1 MIRSNCLICNSDNI
15 SQIIDLGVHSF
26 ADSFITQQQI
36 GQSEPIYPLKCFL
49 CNECGQVQT
58 ACVTD
63 PHDRYNLYAYSYT
76 SSNSAF
82 SRNHWEHYANEILEK
97 LCIDTG
103 SFILEIG
110 SNDGFLLNQF
120 KTMGYIVLGVDP
132 SDYMAKLANNHGIN
146 TIVELFNSDVGE
158 QVMTTHGRPKLIV
171 ANNVFNHSNNP
182 VEFIST
188 VNNILDPQGS
198 FVYELPYWFD
208 TIKSGRLDQIYHEH
222 VSYFTMR
229 SSKKLL
235 QQADMVIIDV
245 DFVDYH
251 GGSIRVFAK
260 KASPDVKESEKVA
273 KIIRDEME
281 FGLFRLE
288 TYESLMQ
295 ATLQKR
301 HLFLKTIYEIKSKG
315 IPIVAV
321 GAAAKGNTLLSF
333 YKLDHTVIDYVTD
346 TSPHKQGKYTPLTR
360 IPICGDEIFSNY
372 DEVYALI
379 LTWNIAHIIKP
390 ILSRI
395 NPQIRF
401 LEMPE

>member
-26 ADSFITQQQI
+26 ADSFITQQQL

-63 PHDRYNLYAYSYT
+63 PYDRYNLYAYSYT

-120 KTMGYIVLGVDP
+120 KNMGYEVLGVDP
-132 SDYMAKLANNHGIN
+132 SDYIAKLANDHGIN
-146 TIVELFNSDVGE
+146 TIVNLFNSDVGE
-158 QVMTTHGRPKLIV
+158 QVLTTHGRPKLIA

-188 VNNILDPQGS
+188 VNNILDPQGY

-260 KASPDVKESEKVA
+260 KASHDVKESEKVA
-273 KIIRDEME
+273 EIIRDETE
-281 FGLFRLE
+281 FGLFRLKM
-288 TYESLMQ
+288 YEDLVQ
-295 ATLQKR
+295 RTLQKR
-301 HLFLKTIYEIKSKG
+301 HMFLKTIYEIKSKG

-321 GAAAKGNTLLSF
+321 GAAAKGNTMLSF
-333 YKLDHTVIDYVTD
+333 YNLDHTVIDYVTD
-346 TSPHKQGKYTPLTR
+346 ASPHKQGKYTPLTR

-401 LEMPE
+401 LEIP